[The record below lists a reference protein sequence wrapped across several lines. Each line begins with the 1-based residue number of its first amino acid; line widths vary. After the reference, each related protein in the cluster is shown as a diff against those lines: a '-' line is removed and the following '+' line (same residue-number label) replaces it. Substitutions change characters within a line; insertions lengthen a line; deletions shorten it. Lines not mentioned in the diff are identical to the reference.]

1 MESAQARRPRGYEE
15 ARREAP
21 QALRAVP
28 APVADRQR
36 PARRAHASTGAPMS
50 RRTVEITGQGVA
62 PQRRPRARR
71 SAAPRANP
79 DRLALWAVVLCLFM
93 ALVAAAT
100 ARGDEGPPEP
110 GGAPPAAHPA
120 R

>member
-1 MESAQARRPRGYEE
+1 M
-15 ARREAP
+15 
-21 QALRAVP
+21 
-28 APVADRQR
+28 
-36 PARRAHASTGAPMS
+36 T
-50 RRTVEITGQGVA
+50 RRTVEITGQRAA
-62 PQRRPRARR
+62 PRQRPRARR

-110 GGAPPAAHPA
+110 EGAPPAAQFT